1 MTLRPIVLDVLMLA
15 AIYAV
20 VLLFVGFHPA
30 GMIAFLAVGVAVLV
44 VRAVLR
50 QHKARRQLQ
59 AH

>member
-1 MTLRPIVLDVLMLA
+1 MRAIVLDVLMLA
-15 AIYAV
+15 VIYAV

-50 QHKARRQLQ
+50 QRRARQLH